1 MTSGQEIFFVT
12 TTEMQQCFNSILLN
26 IGFSEDKAGRLS
38 MAFTQNSFD
47 GIYTHGVNRFPRFI
61 EYTKNGYVKKD
72 AEPSLKSKN
81 NGIEQWDG
89 NLGPGILNAMIAT
102 DQSIKLADEFGIGCV
117 ALSNTNH
124 WMRGGAYGWQAAKA
138 GYVFIGFTNTIANM
152 PAHGAI
158 DTRLGNNPLVLAVP
172 YQDSSIVLDMAMS
185 QYSFGSME
193 LSAMKN
199 ESLQVFGGYDLEGNL
214 TKDPAAIIKS
224 QRPLPVGYWKGAG
237 LSLLL
242 DLLAAVLSSGSST
255 HEISKRNIEYGLSQ
269 VFISINI
276 KKLPNHSSIP
286 VLINNII
293 TDYKQSVPESE
304 NAFISYPGERTLNNR
319 KRNAENGIPVMKQ
332 VWDEI
337 LALNK

>member
-1 MTSGQEIFFVT
+1 MSSPQKIILVT
-12 TTEMQQCFNSILLN
+12 TKEMQQSFNSILLKT
-26 IGFSEDKAGRLS
+26 GFGKEKAEQL
-38 MAFTQNSFD
+38 ATVFTQNSLD

-72 AEPSLKSKN
+72 AEPSLRSKH

-89 NLGPGILNAMIAT
+89 NLGPGILNAITAT
-102 DQSIKLADEFGIGCV
+102 NQSIKLADEFGIGCV
-117 ALSNTNH
+117 ALRNTNH
-124 WMRGGAYGWQAAKA
+124 WMRGGAYGWQAAIA

-158 DTRLGNNPLVLAVP
+158 DTRLGNNPLVLALP
-172 YQDSSIVLDMAMS
+172 YNDTGIVLDMAMS
-185 QYSFGSME
+185 QYSFGGME

-199 ESLQVFGGYDLEGNL
+199 ENLQVYGGYDEQGKL

-242 DLLAAVLSSGSST
+242 DLLAAILSAGLST
-255 HEISKRNIEYGLSQ
+255 HEISKRNVEYGLSQ

-276 KKLPNHSSIP
+276 KQLPDHSSIP
-286 VLINNII
+286 LLIKNVIA
-293 TDYKQSVPESE
+293 DYKRSVPESDH
-304 NAFISYPGERTLNNR
+304 ASISYPGERVLNNR
-319 KRNAENGIPVMKQ
+319 KRNAENGIPVIKQ

>member
-1 MTSGQEIFFVT
+1 MSNRQQMILVSEK
-12 TTEMQQCFNSILLN
+12 EMHQRFNSILVKA
-26 IGFSEDKAGRLS
+26 GFAEDKAEQLAT
-38 MAFTQNSFD
+38 AFTQNSLD

-72 AEPSLKSKN
+72 AELSLRSKN

-89 NLGPGILNAMIAT
+89 NLGPGILNAMTAT
-102 DQSIKLADEFGIGCV
+102 NQSMKLADEFGIGCV

-124 WMRGGAYGWQAAKA
+124 WMRGGAYGWQAAIA

-158 DTRLGNNPLVLAVP
+158 DTRLGNNPLVIALP
-172 YQDSSIVLDMAMS
+172 YKDTAIVLDMAMS

-193 LSAMKN
+193 LTAMKN
-199 ESLQVFGGYDLEGNL
+199 ENLQVYGGYDAEGNL

-224 QRPLPVGYWKGAG
+224 RRPLPVGYWKGAG

-242 DLLAAVLSSGSST
+242 DLLATVLSAGLST

-269 VFISINI
+269 VFISISI
-276 KKLPNHSSIP
+276 KKLSGHSSIP
-286 VLINNII
+286 VLIENII
-293 TDYKQSVPESE
+293 TDYKQSVPENELAS
-304 NAFISYPGERTLNNR
+304 ISYPGERVLNNR
-319 KRNAENGIPVMKQ
+319 RRNAENGIPVMKQ

-337 LALNK
+337 LTLNK

>member
-1 MTSGQEIFFVT
+1 MSSPQKAVFVT
-12 TTEMQQCFNSILLN
+12 TKEMQQCFNSILLRT
-26 IGFSEDKAGRLS
+26 GFGEDKAERLAR
-38 MAFTQNSFD
+38 AFTQNSLD
-47 GIYTHGVNRFPRFI
+47 GIYTHGVNRFARFI
-61 EYTKNGYVKKD
+61 EYTKNGYVRKD

-89 NLGPGILNAMIAT
+89 NLGPGILNAMTAT
-102 DQSIKLADEFGIGCV
+102 NRSINLADEFGIGCV

-124 WMRGGAYGWQAAKA
+124 WMRGGAYGWQASKA
-138 GYVFIGFTNTIANM
+138 GYAFIGFTNTIANM

-158 DTRLGNNPLVLAVP
+158 DARLGNNPIVLSLP
-172 YQDSSIVLDMAMS
+172 YNDSCIVLDMALS
-185 QYSFGSME
+185 QYSFSGME

-199 ESLQVFGGYDLEGNL
+199 ESLQVYGGYDPEGNL
-214 TKDPAAIIKS
+214 TKDPSSIIKS

-242 DLLAAVLSSGSST
+242 DLLAAVLSAGLST
-255 HEISKRNIEYGLSQ
+255 HEISKRNIEYGMSQ

-276 KKLPNHSSIP
+276 KKLPNHSFIP
-286 VLINNII
+286 ELIDNII

-304 NAFISYPGERTLNNR
+304 HASISYPGERVLNNR
-319 KRNAENGIPVMKQ
+319 RRNGENGIPVIKQ

-337 LALNK
+337 LSLNK

>member
-1 MTSGQEIFFVT
+1 MSSPQKIIFIT
-12 TTEMQQCFNSILLN
+12 AKEMQQCFNSILLET
-26 IGFSEDKAGRLS
+26 GFTEDKAERLAA
-38 MAFTQNSFD
+38 AFTQNSLD

-61 EYTKNGYVKKD
+61 EYTNKGYVKKD

-81 NGIEQWDG
+81 NGVEQWDG
-89 NLGPGILNAMIAT
+89 NSGPGILNAMIAT
-102 DQSIKLADEFGIGCV
+102 NQSTKLADEFGIGCV

-158 DTRLGNNPLVLAVP
+158 DTRLGNNPLVLALP
-172 YQDSSIVLDMAMS
+172 YNNTSIVLDMAMS

-199 ESLQVFGGYDLEGNL
+199 ESLQVYGGYDAEGIL
-214 TKDPAAIIKS
+214 TKDPAAIIRS

-242 DLLAAVLSSGSST
+242 DLLASVLSAGSST

-269 VFISINI
+269 VFMSINI
-276 KKLPNHSSIP
+276 KQLPNYFSIP
-286 VLINNII
+286 GLIESII

-304 NAFISYPGERTLNNR
+304 NAWISYPGERVLNNR
-319 KRNAENGIPVMKQ
+319 KRNAENGIPVIQ
-332 VWDEI
+332 LVWDEI

>member
-1 MTSGQEIFFVT
+1 MSSRQQIIFVSER
-12 TTEMQQCFNSILLN
+12 EMQQCFNSILLKA
-26 IGFSEDKAGRLS
+26 GFAEDKAKQLS
-38 MAFTQNSFD
+38 IAFTRNSLD

-61 EYTKNGYVKKD
+61 EYTRNGYVKKD
-72 AEPSLKSKN
+72 AEPSLKFKN

-89 NLGPGILNAMIAT
+89 NLGPGILNAMVAT
-102 DQSIKLADEFGIGCV
+102 NQSMKLSAEFGIGCV

-124 WMRGGAYGWQAAKA
+124 WMRGGAYGWQAAMA

-158 DTRLGNNPLVLAVP
+158 DTRLGNNPLVIALP
-172 YQDSSIVLDMAMS
+172 YKDTAIVLDMAMS

-199 ESLQVFGGYDLEGNL
+199 ENLQVYGGYDAEGNL

-242 DLLAAVLSSGSST
+242 DLLAAVLSAGLST
-255 HEISKRNIEYGLSQ
+255 HEISKRSIEYGLSQ

-276 KKLPNHSSIP
+276 KQLPDHSSIP
-286 VLINNII
+286 GFIEKII
-293 TDYKQSVPESE
+293 TDYKQSAPESE
-304 NAFISYPGERTLNNR
+304 NVSISYPGERVLNNR

-337 LALNK
+337 LTLNK

>member
-1 MTSGQEIFFVT
+1 MSSRQKMIFVT
-12 TTEMQQCFNSILLN
+12 TKEMQQCLDRIL
-26 IGFSEDKAGRLS
+26 IKTGFGEDKAEQLAT
-38 MAFTQNSFD
+38 AFTQNSLD

-61 EYTKNGYVKKD
+61 EYTKNGYIKKD
-72 AEPSLKSKN
+72 AEPSLKYKS
-81 NGIEQWDG
+81 NGMEQWDG
-89 NLGPGILNAMIAT
+89 NLGPGILNATTAT
-102 DQSIKLADEFGIGCV
+102 NQSIKLADEFGIGCV

-152 PAHGAI
+152 PAHGAL
-158 DTRLGNNPLVLAVP
+158 DARLGNNPLVLALP
-172 YQDSSIVLDMAMS
+172 YKDTCIVLDMAMS

-199 ESLQVFGGYDLEGNL
+199 EKLQVYGGYDAEGNL

-242 DLLAAVLSSGSST
+242 DLLAAVLSAGLST

-276 KKLPNHSSIP
+276 KQLPHHSSIP
-286 VLINNII
+286 LLIESII
-293 TDYKQSVPESE
+293 TDYKQSAPESE
-304 NAFISYPGERTLNNR
+304 HSSISYPGERVLNNR
-319 KRNAENGIPVMKQ
+319 KRNAENGIPVVKQ
-332 VWDEI
+332 VWDQI

>member
-1 MTSGQEIFFVT
+1 MSYRQQIIFVSAK
-12 TTEMQQCFNSILLN
+12 EMQLCFNSILL
-26 IGFSEDKAGRLS
+26 KAGLAEDRAERLAT
-38 MAFTQNSFD
+38 AFTQNSLD

-61 EYTKNGYVKKD
+61 EYTKKGYVIKD
-72 AEPSLKSKN
+72 AEPSLKFKN

-89 NLGPGILNAMIAT
+89 NLGPGILNAMTAT
-102 DQSIKLADEFGIGCV
+102 NQSIKLADEFGIGCV

-124 WMRGGAYGWQAAKA
+124 WMRGGAYGWQAATA

-152 PAHGAI
+152 PAYGAI
-158 DTRLGNNPLVLAVP
+158 DTRLGNNPLVLALP
-172 YQDSSIVLDMAMS
+172 YNDTGIVLDMAMS

-199 ESLQVFGGYDLEGNL
+199 ENLHVFGGYDAEGNL
-214 TKDPAAIIKS
+214 TKDPAAIIQS

-242 DLLAAVLSSGSST
+242 DLLAAVLSAGLST
-255 HEISKRNIEYGLSQ
+255 HKISQRNIEYGLSQ
-269 VFISINI
+269 VFMTINI
-276 KKLPNHSSIP
+276 KQLPNHSSIP
-286 VLINNII
+286 VVIKNII
-293 TDYKQSVPESE
+293 TDYKQSLPENE
-304 NAFISYPGERTLNNR
+304 NALISYPGERVLNNR

>member
-1 MTSGQEIFFVT
+1 MNNRQQIIFVSEK
-12 TTEMQQCFNSILLN
+12 EMQQCLNSILLKA
-26 IGFSEDKAGRLS
+26 GFAEDKAEQLS
-38 MAFTQNSFD
+38 IAFTQNSLD

-72 AEPSLKSKN
+72 LEPSLKSKN

-89 NLGPGILNAMIAT
+89 NLGPGILNAIIAT
-102 DQSIKLADEFGIGCV
+102 NQSMKLADEFGIGCV

-124 WMRGGAYGWQAAKA
+124 WMRGGAYGWQAAMA

-158 DTRLGNNPLVLAVP
+158 DTRLGNNPLVIALP
-172 YQDSSIVLDMAMS
+172 YKDTAIVLDMAMS

-199 ESLQVFGGYDLEGNL
+199 ENLQVYGGYDLEGNL
-214 TKDPAAIIKS
+214 TKDPAGIIRS
-224 QRPLPVGYWKGAG
+224 RRPLPVGYWKGAG

-242 DLLAAVLSSGSST
+242 DLLAALLSAGLST

-276 KKLPNHSSIP
+276 KQLPDHSSIH
-286 VLINNII
+286 VLIENII

-304 NAFISYPGERTLNNR
+304 NVSISYPGERVLNNR
-319 KRNAENGIPVMKQ
+319 RRNAENGIPVMKQ

-337 LALNK
+337 LTLNK